1 MTNLNKWSLSIQDWQ
16 LVNVLDI
23 VLLPFL
29 KATQIISGQNYPTLP
44 ISHVVYCSLK
54 RHLNNKSQL
63 KEEETLKQI
72 LLEKLEY
79 HFNTKLS
86 QKQLN
91 ITLVKFTFY
100 LKIKYAP
107 SCTRRY
113 NFSEKTFCEDSKEN
127 FKFFSLNFF

>member
-1 MTNLNKWSLSIQDWQ
+1 MVAQHTGLAVGKCIRYRFVAFSESNSNHLRS
-16 LVNVLDI
+16 
-23 VLLPFL
+23 
-29 KATQIISGQNYPTLP
+29 NYPTLP

-54 RHLNNKSQL
+54 WHLNNKSQL

-100 LKIKYAP
+100 LLFILK
-107 SCTRRY
+107 
-113 NFSEKTFCEDSKEN
+113 KTLN
-127 FKFFSLNFF
+127 SLV